1 MTIHLPK
8 DVESSI
14 NAEVLSGHFASA
26 DDAIA
31 AAWRAFQRQQ
41 RQERPATAPSGQGL
55 IGALREDA
63 DLLDQAVAHAM
74 TVREERP
81 WRVPPGE

>member
-14 NAEVLSGHFASA
+14 NAEVLSGHFASV

-31 AAWRAFQRQQ
+31 EAWRTFLRQKPPAQRPTGLGSIGAMRDAADELDEAVEHAMNLRQQ
-41 RQERPATAPSGQGL
+41 
-55 IGALREDA
+55 
-63 DLLDQAVAHAM
+63 
-74 TVREERP
+74 P
-81 WRVPPGE
+81 WRVPASE